1 MMGWTMTEGNMKA
14 LNLKARDLIAV
25 TSMVMV
31 LELVAPAPALGARC
45 LPDTFLIIRSESVP
59 QDAQSGGIATGGL
72 AISEAQLLDLPNH
85 TITTATEWTPRSRFD
100 GPLLSDVL
108 ALAKVRGKSI
118 RLFALDDYSITI
130 PWSDMDRYGIILAH
144 SQNGERLSKRKFGP
158 LFLMYPRDQY
168 ASVLDTPTGTEKFI
182 WQVCGIHVQ

>member
-1 MMGWTMTEGNMKA
+1 MN
-14 LNLKARDLIAV
+14 ARKLIVV
-25 TSMVMV
+25 TSIVMG
-31 LELVAPAPALGARC
+31 LEFVAPAPALAARC
-45 LPDTFLIIRSESVP
+45 LPDTFLVIRSESLP
-59 QDAQSGGIATGGL
+59 EDAQPNGVAMGGI
-72 AISEAQLLDLPNH
+72 AISEAQLLSLPVH
-85 TITTATEWTPRSRFD
+85 AITTATDWTPRSRFD

-108 ALAKVRGKSI
+108 ALAKVRGKSV
-118 RLFALDDYSITI
+118 RLFALDNYSITI

-182 WQVCGIHVQ
+182 WQVCGIHVR

>member
-1 MMGWTMTEGNMKA
+1 MKT
-14 LNLKARDLIAV
+14 RDLIVV
-25 TSMVMV
+25 TSIV
-31 LELVAPAPALGARC
+31 LGMELMAPAPALAARC
-45 LPDTFLIIRSESVP
+45 LPDTFLMIRSELLPEDSQP
-59 QDAQSGGIATGGL
+59 RGIAL
-72 AISEAQLLDLPNH
+72 SEAQLLALPNH

-108 ALAKVRGKSI
+108 ALARVRGKSI

-168 ASVLDTPTGTEKFI
+168 ASALDTPTGAEKFI